1 MSETE
6 YRVELVRVKISD
18 NGLDESNRECLSSIT
33 IGPRDG
39 MYGADYDILKKHDQ
53 EEIIYDLLDALR
65 FEAGAVDEET
75 QLTWV
80 KPDGDE

>member
-1 MSETE
+1 MRDTE
-6 YRVELVRVKISD
+6 YRVELVRVEIDSD
-18 NGLDESNRECLSSIT
+18 HTDEKREVLSSVT
-33 IGPRDG
+33 VGPRDG
-39 MYGADYDILKKHDQ
+39 LQGADYDILKKHDQ

-65 FEAGAVDEET
+65 FEAGVVDEVY